1 MPLAAVK
8 SKYGK
13 IFKSQILYQPHPQG
27 HVMSVKYEQPLDE
40 FTVQVWL
47 LYNHPNVKYCTLN
60 VSGTDLRTDGQTDGR
75 SKH

>member
-47 LYNHPNVKYCTLN
+47 LLTTQTLN
-60 VSGTDLRTDGQTDGR
+60 IALWM
-75 SKH
+75 